1 MTESDKIS
9 TLSANVTTLLHT
21 LEALRQQ
28 THQLQ
33 ARLQAEKAI
42 TSQLVDKIHELENQ
56 NTILTL
62 TKSTLEVS
70 GTTKNA
76 KARINAM
83 IKDIDKTISML
94 NR

>member
-9 TLSANVTTLLHT
+9 TLSANVTTLLQT
-21 LEALRQQ
+21 LEDLRQQ

>member
-21 LEALRQQ
+21 LEALSQQ

>member
-21 LEALRQQ
+21 LEDLRQQ